1 MKLIYTIKKFKDE
14 KEKDKNSEK
23 LYYYSDIKLLKSIS
37 AIYKSVDTA
46 FKAALTYIFSYPF
59 RSFKSFFKFLL
70 AIILLAYLAVTG
82 LVMNDYL
89 MTHHSW
95 YQKLYCKFD
104 AQEKLKKSVVRIV
117 GGYSEGSGFFIAPD
131 QILTNFH
138 VIDGEPSP
146 KIIFPDGTFITP
158 IKITGDQKADLAIL
172 YTDKNYFDFVFSLP
186 NSLSFKPEE
195 QLIAAGYPLGTDLT
209 GDPTVIKGNY
219 LDYRKSKKESV
230 GYLQTDFGLVEGMSG
245 GPLTD
250 ICGNVVG
257 INTMSMS
264 GQSLFIAAD
273 IANHLIDLFTD
284 QSIAKIEVNPSLS
297 PVEGV
302 KAFYTYLKAR
312 SMSNGFNLLSS
323 TYKKYTTLEEWTN
336 RFNDIID
343 VDVISVEP
351 YNKSKDTVY
360 IKFGTKNWL
369 LGEVEYYYYQGTWKT
384 ILEDGLYKLKQSNVE
399 EIKNP
404 DITWFY

>member
-1 MKLIYTIKKFKDE
+1 MKPNYSYKKINGEKEIDKKIKKFL
-14 KEKDKNSEK
+14 K
-23 LYYYSDIKLLKSIS
+23 LIFT
-37 AIYKSVDTA
+37 IYKSVDIA
-46 FKAALTYIFSYPF
+46 IMAALASVFLYPF
-59 RSFKSFFKFLL
+59 RSFKNFFKFLL
-70 AIILLAYLAVTG
+70 AIIFLVYLVATG

-89 MTHHSW
+89 ATHHGW
-95 YQKLYCKFD
+95 YQKIYCKVD

-117 GGYSEGSGFFIAPD
+117 GGFAEGSGFFIASD

-138 VIDGEPSP
+138 VIEGEPSP

-158 IKITGDQKADLAIL
+158 IKITGDQEADLAIL
-172 YTDKNYFDFVFSLP
+172 YTDKNYSNFVFSLP

-230 GYLQTDFGLVEGMSG
+230 GYIQTDFGLVEGMSG

-273 IANHLIDLFTD
+273 IANKLIGLFTD
-284 QSIAKIEVNPSLS
+284 QAIAKIEVNPSLS

-312 SMSNGFNLLSS
+312 SMNNGFNLLSS
-323 TYKKYTTLEEWTN
+323 TYKKYTTIEEWTN

-369 LGEVEYYYYQGTWKT
+369 QGEVEYRYYQGTWKT
-384 ILEDGLYKLKQSNVE
+384 VLEDGLYKLKQSNIE
-399 EIKNP
+399 EIIEP
-404 DITWFY
+404 DYTWFYE

>member
-1 MKLIYTIKKFKDE
+1 MKSSYNYKKINDE
-14 KEKDKNSEK
+14 KEIDKKINK
-23 LYYYSDIKLLKSIS
+23 FLKSIF
-37 AIYKSVDTA
+37 AIYKSVDIA
-46 FKAALTYIFSYPF
+46 IMAALAGVFFYPF
-59 RSFKSFFKFLL
+59 RSFKNFFKFLL
-70 AIILLAYLAVTG
+70 AIIFLAYLTVTG

-89 MTHHSW
+89 VTHHNW
-95 YQKLYCKFD
+95 YQKLYCKVD

-117 GGYSEGSGFFIAPD
+117 GGYSEGSGFFIAPNK
-131 QILTNFH
+131 IITNFH

-146 KIIFPDGTFITP
+146 KIIFPDNTFITP
-158 IKITGDQKADLAIL
+158 IKITGDQEADLAIL
-172 YTDKNYFDFVFSLP
+172 YIGESYPDFVFDLP
-186 NSLSFKPEE
+186 NTLNFKPEE
-195 QLIAAGYPLGTDLT
+195 QLIAAGYPLGTDIT
-209 GDPTVIKGNY
+209 GDPTIIKGNY

-230 GYLQTDFGLVEGMSG
+230 GYIQTNFGLVKGMSG

-273 IANHLIDLFTD
+273 IANRLINVYVDE
-284 QSIAKIEVNPSLS
+284 QAIAKIKVNPDLS

-312 SMSNGFNLLSS
+312 SMNNGFNLLSS
-323 TYKKYTTLEEWTN
+323 TYKKYTTVEEWTN

-343 VDVISVEP
+343 VEVISVEP

-369 LGEVEYYYYQGTWKT
+369 QGEVEYRYYQGTWKT
-384 ILEDGLYKLKQSNVE
+384 VLEDGLYKLKQSNIE
-399 EIKNP
+399 EIIEP
-404 DITWFY
+404 DDIWFY